1 MSAMLKKLGLPALLL
16 GLWLLLNDS
25 LSPGNLVLGA
35 FLAVLL
41 SWLASAL
48 RPLRAYP
55 KRPWTI
61 LRLIG
66 HVAVDISKSNVA
78 VARIVWLG
86 ERANA
91 TPGFIKI
98 PIRMR
103 DPHGLAALSCII
115 TYTPGTVWSDFAEAD
130 GLLTLHVLDLKDE
143 NAWIELVQH
152 RYERPLME
160 IFE

>member
-1 MSAMLKKLGLPALLL
+1 MSRLLKKLSLPALLL
-16 GLWLLLNDS
+16 ALWLLLNDS

-35 FLAVLL
+35 ALAVLL
-41 SWLASAL
+41 AWLAAAL

-55 KRPWTI
+55 KRPLTA
-61 LRLIG
+61 LRLIWN
-66 HVAVDISKSNVA
+66 VAVDITKSNIA

-86 ERANA
+86 RRANA
-91 TPGFIKI
+91 TPGFIQI

-103 DPHGLAALSCII
+103 DPHGLAALACII

-130 GLLTLHVLDLKDE
+130 GQLTLHVLDLKDE
-143 NAWIELVQH
+143 AAWIELVQQ